1 MTEEQDK
8 NNATKFS
15 IFEAFCTFL
24 KNFDNSQKL
33 TLAHMQ
39 ELREKDPTNPLNKIL
54 VYLPKKR
61 ATAKKKEEQINN
73 VVKAD
78 EKEEEETESGKD

>member
-1 MTEEQDK
+1 MR
-8 NNATKFS
+8 
-15 IFEAFCTFL
+15 
-24 KNFDNSQKL
+24 
-33 TLAHMQ
+33 

-61 ATAKKKEEQINN
+61 ATAKKKEEQTNN
-73 VVKAD
+73 IVKAD